1 MTSPSAPSAIAR
13 PTEVKETPSAS
24 KLSTQQLAQWIERTL
39 EFVETL
45 PAK

>member
-1 MTSPSAPSAIAR
+1 MTGWVMVEPDGV
-13 PTEVKETPSAS
+13 END
-24 KLSTQQLAQWIERTL
+24 QQLAQWIERTL